1 MPGPFFSIRDQRA
14 LAPVSPSESQG
25 DASKED
31 QLPVS
36 SCKPEGFYVWKP
48 VRREDIAT
56 VE

>member
-1 MPGPFFSIRDQRA
+1 MPGPFFSIRAQRA
-14 LAPVSPSESQG
+14 LALVSPSESQG

-36 SCKPEGFYVWKP
+36 SCRTEGFYLWKP
-48 VRREDIAT
+48 VRRENIAT